1 MTDAPDHAAATAAT
15 TAMLWYPAQILTDD
29 SHNGLERRI
38 AARILAHSEGR
49 DPIQYE
55 ERRKKP
61 RSNPA
66 KQTTDQRTAARI
78 HTKLTM
84 HSLSRAAGCLAPGSI
99 VQQPTPED
107 LANLQD
113 LHPPGEPAQPPPIDT
128 AAPHITVDDLERVL
142 GNLPNS
148 SAPGLSGW
156 TLVPI
161 RKPDGGIRP
170 IAVQEVWVR
179 IASLCA
185 LRACSE
191 VGPSLA
197 PLQVGVG
204 ISGGAQTMGHALSSA
219 AVGNL
224 DTVIL
229 SVDFKN
235 AYNSIHTQSM
245 LDAVHQRAPQLFPYA
260 IWANTSP
267 TQHHVIGAPPGTA
280 PITSTRGVKQGD
292 PLASILFSLTLQP
305 ALEAAQATVD
315 PADAALLAYAD
326 DCSIRG
332 TGAPIIKAFT
342 TLEEHAHPIGLCI
355 GRAKSAA
362 TSIIDRDAAQN
373 VADATGVPLRPH
385 GVTCAGTPIGHTPY
399 VKDYCN
405 RRATTACAK
414 IDRFLSLP
422 LPAQDKF
429 LLLRGSVQLALTHL
443 VRVVAWDSVKD
454 AVQRLQDR
462 VMAAAR
468 EIMHHPQMPT
478 VAEEQLRLPLRH
490 GGFGLMDV
498 TEQEADAAYLSS
510 AALAHDAMRDGPP
523 DFRPFAEGDVAT
535 GLQEKWTALCA
546 AMPPEADW
554 GPEELDNVFTATGLP
569 GADFPPCRR

>member
-78 HTKLTM
+78 YTKLTM

-156 TLVPI
+156 TYEHVRSAASASTEARDAILHLINQVISGQFPQVTALLSTRLVPI

-170 IAVQEVWVR
+170 IAVQEVW
-179 IASLCA
+179 
-185 LRACSE
+185 
-191 VGPSLA
+191 
-197 PLQVGVG
+197 
-204 ISGGAQTMGHALSSA
+204 
-219 AVGNL
+219 
-224 DTVIL
+224 
-229 SVDFKN
+229 
-235 AYNSIHTQSM
+235 
-245 LDAVHQRAPQLFPYA
+245 
-260 IWANTSP
+260 
-267 TQHHVIGAPPGTA
+267 
-280 PITSTRGVKQGD
+280 GD
-292 PLASILFSLTLQP
+292 PLASLLFSLTLQP
-305 ALEAAQATVD
+305 ALEAAQATAD

-342 TLEEHAHPIGLCI
+342 TLEEHAHPIGLRI

-414 IDRFLSLP
+414 IDRLLSLP

-462 VMAAAR
+462 AMAAAR

-498 TEQEADAAYLSS
+498 TEHEADAAYLSS
-510 AALAHDAMRDGPP
+510 AALAHDAMCDGPP

-535 GLQEKWTALCA
+535 GLQEKWTALRA

-554 GPEELDNVFTATGLP
+554 GPEELDNVFIATGL
-569 GADFPPCRR
+569 R

>member
-61 RSNPA
+61 CSNPA

-156 TLVPI
+156 TYEHVRSAASASTEARDAILHLINQVISGQFPQVTALLGTRLVPI

-197 PLQVGVG
+197 PLQVGVS

-219 AVGNL
+219 AVGNR

-245 LDAVHQRAPQLFPYA
+245 LDAVHQRAPQLLPYA

-292 PLASILFSLTLQP
+292 PLASLLFSLTLQP
-305 ALEAAQATVD
+305 ALEAAQATAD

-326 DCSIRG
+326 DCRIRG

-342 TLEEHAHPIGLCI
+342 TLEEHAHPIGLRI

-414 IDRFLSLP
+414 IDRLLSLP

-468 EIMHHPQMPT
+468 EIMHQPQMPT
-478 VAEEQLRLPLRH
+478 VAEE
-490 GGFGLMDV
+490 
-498 TEQEADAAYLSS
+498 
-510 AALAHDAMRDGPP
+510 
-523 DFRPFAEGDVAT
+523 
-535 GLQEKWTALCA
+535 
-546 AMPPEADW
+546 
-554 GPEELDNVFTATGLP
+554 
-569 GADFPPCRR
+569 